1 MKKII
6 FIINFIIISMVSY
19 SLNFSVAPTKFQV
32 DLSKVATQEAYVINN
47 TTQPMRIETYLEN
60 DENFGEN
67 FTMIDDIVVFPK
79 KIAIKAGGTQVVRF
93 RVKPRQDMP
102 EGELKTYI
110 TFKEVPQEIKN
121 TNSTEKKGEMMGA
134 GVGLL
139 TEISV
144 PIYGYKGEQIVKGEL
159 KNIVIKSKGNNIG
172 VFADSESFGNTS
184 MKLSFEITPLKSG
197 EPING
202 SLGISAREGKKKISV
217 AVTVPKE
224 FVGQKVRI
232 VIKDQTDKVYYNG
245 EKQL

>member
-6 FIINFIIISMVSY
+6 FILNFIIISMVSY
-19 SLNFSVAPTKFQV
+19 SLNFAVAPTRFQV
-32 DLSKVATQEAYVINN
+32 DLSKVDTKEVYVINN
-47 TTQPMRIETYLEN
+47 TSQPMRLETYLES
-60 DENFGEN
+60 DKKFGEN

-79 KIAIKAGGTQVVRF
+79 KLAIKAGGTQVVRF
-93 RVKPRQDMP
+93 RVKPRANMP
-102 EGELKTYI
+102 E
-110 TFKEVPQEIKN
+110 
-121 TNSTEKKGEMMGA
+121 
-134 GVGLL
+134 
-139 TEISV
+139 
-144 PIYGYKGEQIVKGEL
+144 GEL

>member
-93 RVKPRQDMP
+93 RVKPRANMP

-139 TEISV
+139 IEISV
-144 PIYGYKGEQIVKGEL
+144 PIYG
-159 KNIVIKSKGNNIG
+159 
-172 VFADSESFGNTS
+172 
-184 MKLSFEITPLKSG
+184 
-197 EPING
+197 
-202 SLGISAREGKKKISV
+202 
-217 AVTVPKE
+217 
-224 FVGQKVRI
+224 
-232 VIKDQTDKVYYNG
+232 
-245 EKQL
+245 